1 MTDAFAATTRMGT
14 VELTSTDAERLARFY
29 EEVVGLQVLA
39 TDGDV
44 IALGAPGGADALVR
58 IVGDPDASRVR
69 GVNGLFHLAVLLPD
83 RADLGHAIRRVV
95 DHGWRLTGA
104 SDHVVSEALY
114 LRDPEGNGIEIYRDR
129 PREDWRWSGGEV
141 DMGTVALDLQPIVDA
156 AAGEPVTR
164 ARVSPQAVIGHVHLS
179 VGSLQDVVPF
189 YSDVIGLDVTAH
201 YGDQATFLSAGGY
214 HHHLGMNTWAGHGL
228 LAPPPDVTG
237 LRSFEIVSPDALVRQ
252 TLHERAVQA
261 GAVLAEDDGVTV
273 LRDPAGLLVHIR
285 P

>member
-1 MTDAFAATTRMGT
+1 MTDVFDATTHMGT
-14 VELTSTDAERLARFY
+14 VTLTSTEADALARFY
-29 EEVVGLQVLA
+29 EDVVGLELLGRS
-39 TDGDV
+39 GDV
-44 IALGAPGGADALVR
+44 LDLGAPGGTTPLVR
-58 IVGDPDASRVR
+58 IVGDPEASRVR

-104 SDHVVSEALY
+104 SDHFVSEALY
-114 LRDPEGNGIEIYRDR
+114 LRDPEGNGIEIYRDV
-129 PREDWRWSGGEV
+129 PREDWRWNGGEV
-141 DMGTVALDLQPIVDA
+141 DMGTVALDMQPIVDA
-156 AAGEPVTR
+156 AAGETATR
-164 ARVSPQAVIGHVHLS
+164 TRVSPAATIGHVHLS

-189 YSDVIGLDVTAH
+189 YRDVIGLDVTAH

-228 LAPPPDVTG
+228 LEPPPDVTG
-237 LRSFEIVSPDALVRQ
+237 LRSFEIVSPDAVTRAA
-252 TLHERAVQA
+252 LHERAEAA
-261 GAVLAEDDGVTV
+261 GAILAEEDDTMV